1 MKYIILILTGIAIF
15 SAWSYL
21 DDFTPRLQPSPEEC
35 MADTILIDRIGNP
48 SITPDTIILPSGR
61 VAVRPG
67 HGNVQLYDISEAD
80 GTIHQFYK
88 GKEVGRPRRRVTR

>member
-1 MKYIILILTGIAIF
+1 MYIGLLALTMVGVMFLALNTSPQIPPPQ
-15 SAWSYL
+15 
-21 DDFTPRLQPSPEEC
+21 DPEES
-35 MADTILIDRIGNP
+35 M
-48 SITPDTIILPSGR
+48 SDTIILPSGR

-88 GKEVGRPRRRVTR
+88 GKEVGRLRRRVTR